1 MADIELVILETVPN
15 IIFVPLFNNTA
26 IPIQTKNKK
35 GSIYDS
41 HIIISIIATIATA
54 KTRIQV
60 GNIVIFLS
68 LILPLV

>member
-35 GSIYDS
+35 
-41 HIIISIIATIATA
+41 
-54 KTRIQV
+54 KTEKP
-60 GNIVIFLS
+60 FLS
-68 LILPLV
+68 RNLFSTATGRTSWS

>member
-26 IPIQTKNKK
+26 IQYKLKIKK
-35 GSIYDS
+35 VLYMIS

-54 KTRIQV
+54 KTRIK
-60 GNIVIFLS
+60 
-68 LILPLV
+68 